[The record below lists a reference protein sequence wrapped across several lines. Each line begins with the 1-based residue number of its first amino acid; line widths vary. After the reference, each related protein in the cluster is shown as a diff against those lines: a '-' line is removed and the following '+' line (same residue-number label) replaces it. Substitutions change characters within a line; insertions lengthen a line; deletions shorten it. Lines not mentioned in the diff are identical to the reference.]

1 MNLNEKNLRRNW
13 DPSYGF
19 LSPQPRNRNT
29 ARGQDW
35 GRAGGE
41 GTASPAPSSYSDR
54 CSPSL
59 SARSAGVPDW
69 NRNLV
74 TGRESHIPLLLTS
87 NIVHRQQLRNGG
99 VGAAE
104 ASHSCHRGGVQAP
117 TTDNDCNRNGD
128 TNLNCRVS
136 SADPNRNIYRAGG
149 GGGEGDNT
157 LRFSTPS
164 SNRLVSDV
172 EENYYQTIRTPQSDK
187 KGAQQPRPLIPHHHR
202 HQQVQL
208 SDVYQSVISSPDKST
223 VSSSGRLSSDYQ
235 AVSSS
240 SPLAA
245 ARGQQQQQQQQ
256 RLFASPRRKDGPTP
270 VAHSS
275 NIPVLL
281 NRPWTAASA
290 PLAAASANGSS
301 SVAASPRRAATA
313 GEQRTIGGGGQPLEP
328 SAVQRT
334 RLTDGRIYGTGGS
347 DKTTYNRGPP
357 GMGCGNFNPVNR
369 NMYNLNTG
377 RASLLA
383 SPSRYIQAVL
393 RVSAAR

>member
-1 MNLNEKNLRRNW
+1 MKKNLRRNW

-41 GTASPAPSSYSDR
+41 EGTASPAPSSYSDR

-59 SARSAGVPDW
+59 SARSAALPDW

-87 NIVHRQQLRNGG
+87 NIVHRQQQQRGQQQLRNGG
-99 VGAAE
+99 VGAE
-104 ASHSCHRGGVQAP
+104 TSHSWHRGGVPA
-117 TTDNDCNRNGD
+117 TATDNDCNRNGD
-128 TNLNCRVS
+128 SNLNCRVS

-149 GGGEGDNT
+149 EGDNNT
-157 LRFSTPS
+157 LRFSTTA

-187 KGAQQPRPLIPHHHR
+187 KGAQQPRPLPHHHR

-223 VSSSGRLSSDYQ
+223 LSSSGRLSSDYQ

-245 ARGQQQQQQQQ
+245 ARGQQQQQ

-270 VAHSS
+270 MAHS

-290 PLAAASANGSS
+290 ALAASASGSS
-301 SVAASPRRAATA
+301 SGAASPRHAATA
-313 GEQRTIGGGGQPLEP
+313 GEQRTIGGGQLEP
-328 SAVQRT
+328 AAVQRT
-334 RLTDGRIYGTGGS
+334 KLTEGRIYGTGGS
-347 DKTTYNRGPP
+347 DKTTYNRGPV
-357 GMGCGNFNPVNR
+357 GMGCSYNPVNR

-383 SPSRYIQAVL
+383 SPSRYTD
-393 RVSAAR
+393 SS

>member
-1 MNLNEKNLRRNW
+1 MKKNLRRNW

-41 GTASPAPSSYSDR
+41 GGTASPAPSSYSDR
-54 CSPSL
+54 CSPSI
-59 SARSAGVPDW
+59 SARSAALPDW

-74 TGRESHIPLLLTS
+74 GRESHIPLLLTS

-104 ASHSCHRGGVQAP
+104 ASHSWHRGGVPA
-117 TTDNDCNRNGD
+117 TATDNDCNRNGD
-128 TNLNCRVS
+128 SNLNCRVS

-157 LRFSTPS
+157 LRFSTA

-187 KGAQQPRPLIPHHHR
+187 KVGAQQPRPLPHHHR

-235 AVSSS
+235 AVSLS

-245 ARGQQQQQQQQ
+245 ARGQQQQQ

-270 VAHSS
+270 LAHSS

-281 NRPWTAASA
+281 NRPWTAA
-290 PLAAASANGSS
+290 PASASGSS

-313 GEQRTIGGGGQPLEP
+313 GEQRTIGGGVQPQQLEP

-357 GMGCGNFNPVNR
+357 GMGCSYNPVNR
-369 NMYNLNTG
+369 NVYNLNTG

-383 SPSRYIQAVL
+383 SPSRYTDSFWGQC
-393 RVSAAR
+393 S

>member
-1 MNLNEKNLRRNW
+1 MKKNLRRNW

-35 GRAGGE
+35 GRAGE

-59 SARSAGVPDW
+59 SARSAALPDW

-87 NIVHRQQLRNGG
+87 NIVHRQQQRRQQQLCNGG

-104 ASHSCHRGGVQAP
+104 TSHSWHRGGVPAT

-128 TNLNCRVS
+128 SNLNCRVS

-149 GGGEGDNT
+149 GGGEGDNS
-157 LRFSTPS
+157 LRFSTTA

-245 ARGQQQQQQQQ
+245 ARGQQQQQ

-270 VAHSS
+270 LAHS

-290 PLAAASANGSS
+290 ALAASASGSS

-313 GEQRTIGGGGQPLEP
+313 GEQRSMGGVQPQQLEP
-328 SAVQRT
+328 AAVQRT
-334 RLTDGRIYGTGGS
+334 RLGEGRIYGTGGS

-357 GMGCGNFNPVNR
+357 GVGCSYNPVNR

-383 SPSRYIQAVL
+383 SPSRYTDSFWGQC
-393 RVSAAR
+393 S

>member
-1 MNLNEKNLRRNW
+1 MKKNLRRNW

-59 SARSAGVPDW
+59 SARSAALPDW

-74 TGRESHIPLLLTS
+74 GRESHIPLLLTS
-87 NIVHRQQLRNGG
+87 NIVHRQQQQRGQQQLRNGG

-104 ASHSCHRGGVQAP
+104 ASHSWHRGGVPAT

-128 TNLNCRVS
+128 SNLNCRVS

-149 GGGEGDNT
+149 GGGGEGDNNT
-157 LRFSTPS
+157 LRFSTTA
-164 SNRLVSDV
+164 SNRLVSGDV

-187 KGAQQPRPLIPHHHR
+187 KMGAQQPRPLPLRHQS

-208 SDVYQSVISSPDKST
+208 SDVYQSVVSSPDKST

-245 ARGQQQQQQQQ
+245 ARGQQQQQ

-270 VAHSS
+270 LAHS

-290 PLAAASANGSS
+290 PLAASASGSS

-313 GEQRTIGGGGQPLEP
+313 GQPQQLEP
-328 SAVQRT
+328 AAVQRT
-334 RLTDGRIYGTGGS
+334 RLSEGRIYGTGGS
-347 DKTTYNRGPP
+347 DKTTYSRGPP
-357 GMGCGNFNPVNR
+357 GMGCSNYNPVNR

-377 RASLLA
+377 RASQLA
-383 SPSRYIQAVL
+383 SPSRYTDSFWGQC
-393 RVSAAR
+393 S